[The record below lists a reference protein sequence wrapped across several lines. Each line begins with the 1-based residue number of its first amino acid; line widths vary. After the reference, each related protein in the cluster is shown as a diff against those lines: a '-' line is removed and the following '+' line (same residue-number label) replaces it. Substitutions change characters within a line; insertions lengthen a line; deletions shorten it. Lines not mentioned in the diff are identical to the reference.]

1 MDVVGSLASLIT
13 VAGLTKEIA
22 SIIKEAVQG
31 YREAPRELQLF
42 SNQVG
47 LIQLELECLG
57 RLQED
62 IQKQR
67 LQFSPA
73 DLEALHGLFQTAKD
87 NIKSIHYDCNERLPK
102 GKGPGTRVVWA
113 LFDRKSSERLVRQV
127 QATESA
133 LSNIFSI
140 IDL

>member
-13 VAGLTKEIA
+13 IAGLTKEVA
-22 SIIKEAVQG
+22 SVVKEAIQG

-47 LIQLELECLG
+47 LVQLELECLG

-62 IQKQR
+62 IQNQR

-73 DLEALHGLFQTAKD
+73 DLEALHALFQTAND

-102 GKGPGTRVVWA
+102 GKGLGTRVVWA
-113 LFDRKSSERLVRQV
+113 LFDRKNSERLVRQV

-133 LSNIFSI
+133 LSNIISI